1 MGLGYFYKHFL
12 KNTRIKG
19 PAGKDLGVYSPRY
32 PQNYIL
38 NRKFN
43 SKMNIIRAFFTKSGH
58 FFLIFIIG
66 QGTPAPSPTIV
77 MRLGREEWAET
88 MGIVYKFRSSRLE
101 VLHKRYVLRILK
113 CFRENTGVAVLF

>member
-43 SKMNIIRAFFTKSGH
+43 SKMDIIRA

-101 VLHKRYVLRILK
+101 VLHKRYM
-113 CFRENTGVAVLF
+113 F